1 MHVLIIDDSLEM
13 QLLLRQIVVST
24 GVKVTTV
31 GTAQAARVHLQ
42 DHKPSLILLDLGLPD
57 TDGFHFFSELQSSE
71 LHRQIPVVFITGR
84 AEVTN
89 KVAAFSLG
97 AEDYIVKPFDALE
110 VKARLGARLKKL
122 TATQESHNSVIR
134 GPIEIDVARQ
144 RVFCGTG
151 PSRAPV
157 KLTRKEFLLLTHLAR
172 HEDTVISRQQL
183 LDAVWGNESEVF
195 DRTVDTHI
203 SALRRKLGSYGTCVE
218 SVAGMGY
225 RFTARPAGH
234 KAA

>member
-13 QLLLRQIVVST
+13 QLMLRQIVSSS
-24 GVKVTTV
+24 GVEVEC
-31 GTAQAARVHLQ
+31 AASATEARASMAES
-42 DHKPSLILLDLGLPD
+42 KPGLILLDLGLPD
-57 TDGFHFFSELQSSE
+57 TDGFHFCSELQTSE
-71 LHRQIPVVFITGR
+71 NFRHIPVVFITGR
-84 AEVTN
+84 SQVTD
-89 KVAAFSLG
+89 KIAAFSLG

-122 TATQESHNSVIR
+122 QNTQETRNHIVR
-134 GPIEIDVARQ
+134 GELEIDVAKQ
-144 RVFCGTG
+144 RVFCGAG
-151 PSRAPV
+151 SLRNAV

-203 SALRRKLGSYGTCVE
+203 SALRRKLGSQGASVE

-225 RFTARPAGH
+225 RFTTQKR

>member
-13 QLLLRQIVVST
+13 QLMLRQIVSST
-24 GVKVTTV
+24 GVEVEC
-31 GTAQAARVHLQ
+31 AASAAEARAALAVR
-42 DHKPSLILLDLGLPD
+42 KPGLILLDLGLPD
-57 TDGFHFFSELQSSE
+57 TDGFHFCSELQTSE
-71 LHRQIPVVFITGR
+71 GFRHIPIVFITGR
-84 AEVTN
+84 SQVTD
-89 KVAAFSLG
+89 KIAAFSLG
-97 AEDYIVKPFDALE
+97 AEDYIVKPFDTLE

-122 TATQESHNSVIR
+122 QATQETRNHILK
-134 GPIEIDVARQ
+134 GDLEIDVAKQ
-144 RVFCGTG
+144 RVYCGAG
-151 PSRAPV
+151 SARASV

-203 SALRRKLGSYGTCVE
+203 SALRRKLGALGSCVE

-225 RFTARPAGH
+225 RFATKKP